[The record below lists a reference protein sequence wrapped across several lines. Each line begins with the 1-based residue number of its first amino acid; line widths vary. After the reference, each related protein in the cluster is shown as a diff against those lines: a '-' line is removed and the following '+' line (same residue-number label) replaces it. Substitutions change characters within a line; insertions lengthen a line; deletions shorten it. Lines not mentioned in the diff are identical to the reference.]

1 MVRLALLLLWTMMIA
16 GQELGVEV
24 AKVENVT
31 AGDVEQPVSSSVVVE
46 DQGSQLK
53 QDEEV
58 KKAEDTSGIEA
69 ASA

>member
-1 MVRLALLLLWTMMIA
+1 MIA